1 MDRIKKWL
9 ASLLVLFFFVGGLVA
24 QGPTK
29 SSSVILLIGDGM
41 GPGVIGLGK
50 YYNDFVLNK
59 SELNIVKIMNMS
71 GAKISLV
78 VNYSASNLVTDSA
91 AAATALATGHKT
103 YNTAIGVDEKGN
115 PLRSVL
121 EEARDAGMMTGLIT
135 TCEAVDATPAGFS
148 ANASERANKN
158 EIALSQIEK
167 KVNLIMGG
175 GAQYYLSLD
184 KPVLKDYKIIRS
196 KKDLKNL
203 ASSKNKFI
211 LGLFNER
218 EMNYKR
224 SRTSEEPSLV
234 EMTKS
239 ALDFLDKNNGGKGF
253 FLMVEGGRIDH
264 AAHAN
269 SIEDLLEDFLEFD
282 ETIGVV
288 LDYREKNPDTTFVY
302 VTADHDTGGVSLTQ
316 RSKDYSYPTID
327 DLKELKGIYWT
338 SKQHTSIPVIFIALT
353 PTEQKYGGFI
363 DNTQIYTVLKD
374 AMRLR

>member
-135 TCEAVDATPAGFS
+135 TCEVVDATPAGFS

-374 AMRLR
+374 AMRLK